1 MRWSAMVA
9 VVVRVREG
17 SERRTPEEERSKR
30 KEKVKRPEAP
40 EQPYICVPLSVPRLA
55 FWSSLRHALAR
66 PFLTRQP
73 AIQHHDANYHAK
85 ANGLVRRALQGTDLD
100 ALLRRDVEMLY
111 L

>member
-55 FWSSLRHALAR
+55 FWSSL
-66 PFLTRQP
+66 
-73 AIQHHDANYHAK
+73 
-85 ANGLVRRALQGTDLD
+85 
-100 ALLRRDVEMLY
+100 
-111 L
+111 